1 MSFILDALKKS
12 ETDRQQQG
20 SAEFAN
26 VPVSRGDDGPPRW
39 LWVLGA
45 LLLINIVVVAG
56 LLMRPASPPAAQAP
70 DPHPAATVASAPA
83 PMSQPAAAAA
93 SAPAT
98 EAPPQQQFAAEI
110 EAAKQTVLP
119 REEPVV
125 AEAAPTLS
133 PAPLPIP
140 TPAASEA
147 ANPLALPTAQ
157 EVIANGTLTLPT
169 LHVDVHVYSESPA
182 DRFVFINMTKHKEGS
197 VLAEGPRVQS
207 ITPDGVVLSQN
218 GVTFLLPRD

>member
-26 VPVSRGDDGPPRW
+26 VPVSSGEQGPPRW

-45 LLLINIVVVAG
+45 LLLVNIVVVAG
-56 LLMRPASPPAAQAP
+56 LLMRPGGQPA
-70 DPHPAATVASAPA
+70 VEAPA
-83 PMSQPAAAAA
+83 PSMAIA
-93 SAPAT
+93 STPAT
-98 EAPPQQQFAAEI
+98 EPAPQQQFAAEI

-119 REEPVV
+119 REEPVAV
-125 AEAAPTLS
+125 AEASPTS
-133 PAPLPIP
+133 SPEPAPVTEPVRAP
-140 TPAASEA
+140 VTNEGT
-147 ANPLALPTAQ
+147 NPLALPTAQ
-157 EVIANGTLTLPT
+157 EVIANGLLTLPT
-169 LHVDVHVYSESPA
+169 LHVDVHVFSESPT

-197 VLAEGPRVQS
+197 VLAEGPRVQR
-207 ITPDGVVLSQN
+207 ITPEGVVLSQN

>member
-26 VPVSRGDDGPPRW
+26 VPVSSGNEGPPRW
-39 LWVLGA
+39 LWVLGG
-45 LLLINIVVVAG
+45 LLLVNIVVVAG
-56 LLMRPASPPAAQAP
+56 LLMRPGVQPAAQPPASQP
-70 DPHPAATVASAPA
+70 TTTLAVAPAAEPA
-83 PMSQPAAAAA
+83 
-93 SAPAT
+93 
-98 EAPPQQQFAAEI
+98 PQQQFAAEI

-119 REEPVV
+119 REEPVAV
-125 AEAAPTLS
+125 AEAAPTPASAPQTAPVS
-133 PAPLPIP
+133 P
-140 TPAASEA
+140 PATSEA
-147 ANPLALPTAQ
+147 VNPLSLPTAL
-157 EVIANGTLTLPT
+157 EVIANGSLTLPT

-197 VLAEGPRVQS
+197 VLAEGPRVQR
-207 ITPDGVVLSQN
+207 ITPEGVVLSQN